1 MIDNMFKSQVIAV
14 QLLNL
19 KPMRVAGAVG
29 APLSF
34 ITQNLSGGC
43 LFRRGSGALWTF
55 KKVPVNKY

>member
-1 MIDNMFKSQVIAV
+1 MIDNMSKSQVIAV

-19 KPMRVAGAVG
+19 KPMRAAGAVDS
-29 APLSF
+29 PLSL

-43 LFRRGSGALWTF
+43 FFRRGSGALWSF